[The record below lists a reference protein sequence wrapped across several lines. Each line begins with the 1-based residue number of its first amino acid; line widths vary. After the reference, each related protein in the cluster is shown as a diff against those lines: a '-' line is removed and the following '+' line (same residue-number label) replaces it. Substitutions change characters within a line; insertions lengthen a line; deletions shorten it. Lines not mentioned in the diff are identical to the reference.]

1 MRTVI
6 EVYLSWDFLA
16 KIGVVYYMVR
26 RIIVFK
32 RLSSGNIFGFCIIF
46 FIIKNYCF
54 ILYEI

>member
-6 EVYLSWDFLA
+6 EVYLSWDFLT

-26 RIIVFK
+26 RNIVFK
-32 RLSSGNIFGFCIIF
+32 SSGNIFGFCIKI
-46 FIIKNYCF
+46 FIIENYCF